1 MAKEQ
6 STPLEQTARMLD
18 LVPFLLAHQGIS
30 ITDLAAHFKV
40 EKDVILDDLS
50 TLWMCGLPGYTPLEL
65 IDLAFDSGY
74 VTIRNAAPLAR
85 VRTLSSSEIVS
96 LTLGLDLLREASFEL
111 SSDAQQRI
119 VALSAKLR
127 EIIGADISIQDNSQ
141 TAFRSVIARA
151 IKERCSA
158 DISYF
163 SPVSDRQSE
172 RTVTPYHFL
181 TEGGVEYFQGY
192 CHNSKAIRTFRLDRI
207 RAATFSELSE
217 KLENISA
224 ASGEKVRALAAI
236 HSLDRATVESFGLA
250 LSQIQGL
257 SSITVEAFSAQWM
270 ERSVMASGGGVELQE
285 PENLRGAIAKSIEAT
300 MALYEEGAIA

>member
-30 ITDLAAHFKV
+30 IIDLAAHFKV
-40 EKDVILDDLS
+40 EKDVILDDLN

-127 EIIGADISIQDNSQ
+127 QIIGADISIQDNSQ

-151 IKERCSA
+151 IKERRSA

-181 TEGGVEYFQGY
+181 ADGGVEYFQGH
-192 CHNSKAIRTFRLDRI
+192 CHKSKGMRTFRLDRV
-207 RAATFSELSE
+207 RAATISELSE

-236 HSLDRATVESFGLA
+236 HCLDRATVESFGLA

-300 MALYEEGAIA
+300 MALYAEGAIA